1 MVINGI
7 TVDVGS
13 EFQAGVSRDELIST
27 LHHAAF
33 DSGFSL
39 EIRTSR
45 KIPPAKAARTD
56 FDESIDMYC
65 SWGIMSRGNPDRSE
79 KKRKNERTWRKTKK
93 DVDVDD
99 E

>member
-45 KIPPAKAARTD
+45 KIPPAKRLALT
-56 FDESIDMYC
+56 SMNLLIC
-65 SWGIMSRGNPDRSE
+65 IVLGGS
-79 KKRKNERTWRKTKK
+79 
-93 DVDVDD
+93 
-99 E
+99 